1 MAQTSPLE
9 AIHRE
14 RERLQKLK
22 AELSAAAAHARAAA
36 WRVEM
41 FHPDRPA
48 VVDQG
53 ALDDLQA
60 LANVIGLR
68 WVFLLEGH
76 TMPGSRPDWSCT
88 VLPPDWGLEHIA
100 VMVGVFPS
108 LSQAR
113 KNGWS
118 GAPVAGF
125 YKENIGPHRIHRVRI
140 V

>member
-1 MAQTSPLE
+1 MAQVNPLE
-9 AIHRE
+9 AIHKE
-14 RERLQKLK
+14 RERLQTLK
-22 AELSAAAAHARAAA
+22 AELSVAVNHARAAF
-36 WRVEM
+36 WRIGM

-48 VVDQG
+48 VVDLD
-53 ALDDLQA
+53 ALQDLEA
-60 LANVIGLR
+60 LVNVIGLH

-76 TMPGSRPDWSCT
+76 SMPGSRPDWSCT

-125 YKENIGPHRIHRVRI
+125 YKENIGPYRIHRVRI

>member
-1 MAQTSPLE
+1 MAQTSSLE

-48 VVDQG
+48 VVDQE

-60 LANVIGLR
+60 LANVIGLH
-68 WVFLLEGH
+68 WVFLLKGH